1 VAGRKGN
8 VVVHATLKR
17 DVLGVEMS
25 ITSAEERK
33 MKENNY
39 MSKVREGKRNDSKLC
54 S

>member
-1 VAGRKGN
+1 MAGGKGS

-25 ITSAEERK
+25 ITSAGERK
-33 MKENNY
+33 IKENNY
-39 MSKVREGKRNDSKLC
+39 MSKVREGKRKDSKLF